1 MPPTSEKKKKNEVV
15 KKKFLRTK
23 VNQIVKVERKE
34 TIPINSD

>member
-1 MPPTSEKKKKNEVV
+1 MPPTSEKKKNEVV